1 MADRY
6 QHVVELSALP
16 DVVVDLV
23 GGDDR
28 RAAPLR
34 DRSPAFEPPGIIWPQ
49 VMVELAEDQVLSQ
62 RLLQQAEASLVVG
75 GAQIEKIT
83 AMRGD
88 GLNSGPRLA
97 FRLVLV
103 G

>member
-1 MADRY
+1 
-6 QHVVELSALP
+6 
-16 DVVVDLV
+16 
-23 GGDDR
+23 
-28 RAAPLR
+28 
-34 DRSPAFEPPGIIWPQ
+34 
-49 VMVELAEDQVLSQ
+49 MVELAEDHVLSQ
-62 RLLQQAEASLVVG
+62 CLLKQAEASLFVC
-75 GAQIEKIT
+75 GAQIEQIT